1 MASLTLLAVDT
12 IYLTYDTYTTA
23 DALDYAEAPST
34 LAEKIADSSTY
45 LTKVRSLTVG
55 DDYSY
60 TVNVNTIARTTGTL
74 AASATTSIGLTMI
87 AGDNFPASGKAL
99 IGAEVIS
106 YATTTEVGSSTTAL
120 NTLVRGLS
128 STVDVSHSTS
138 SGIFPIE
145 AGIVTSI
152 DHNKDDDVFNIN
164 TSCTIPSA
172 QYAAIVETNLF
183 TIPAS
188 EVAMVKYVA

>member
-1 MASLTLLAVDT
+1 MSALTLLPVDT

-23 DALDYAEAPST
+23 DALDYAESPST

-60 TVNVNTIARTTGTL
+60 TMNVNTIATTTGTL
-74 AASATTSIGLTMI
+74 AASVTASIGLTMI

-138 SGIFPIE
+138 SGILPIV
-145 AGIVTSI
+145 AGSVTSI
-152 DHNKDDDVFNIN
+152 DHNKEDDVFNIS

-172 QYAAIVETNLF
+172 QFATIVENKLF